1 MSRARVALAFS
12 GGLDTCWCI
21 PVLKSQGYEVT
32 TVTVNVGGFSPE
44 ELQEIEYRSQ
54 HLGAIKHIT
63 VSAAQMFFD
72 EILRHLIAG
81 NVLRGNLYPL
91 CVGAERSIQARE
103 TAKIATQIGAEAV
116 AHGCTAAGNDQI
128 RFEIA
133 LRTLAPNLKILAPVR
148 DQAPSRPDQLALLKA
163 NNLDFPANKAAYSV
177 NSGLWG
183 VTIGGEETTGTELSI
198 PEDQWLRTKNA
209 FVHPQPPESLTITFT
224 HGIPTHL
231 NSTPIDPVTLI
242 TNLDQ
247 SAAKFGIGRGIHLGE
262 TILGIKGRV
271 AFEAPAATVLVQA
284 HRELEKL
291 TLTKRQIA
299 LKDQVAALYGEWI
312 HEGLFTEPA
321 SRMAESLFTESQ
333 KSVSGDVH
341 ITLHPGHVFV
351 TGVTSPHSLHAA
363 SRAVYGEAVGEW
375 SPEDAKGFAR
385 LYGLAG
391 ILHARANPGVHP

>member
-1 MSRARVALAFS
+1 MKVALAFS

-32 TVTVNVGGFSPE
+32 TVTVDVGGFSPE
-44 ELQEIEYRSQ
+44 ELDQIAERSKF
-54 HLGAIKHIT
+54 LGAEKHIL
-63 VSAAQMFFD
+63 VPAAQMFFD

-91 CVGAERSIQARE
+91 CVGSERSLQARE
-103 TAKIATQIGAEAV
+103 TAKIANQIGAEAV

-133 LRTLAPNLKILAPVR
+133 LRTLAPHLQILAPVR
-148 DQAPSRPDQLALLKA
+148 DQAPNRPEQLALLKA

-177 NSGLWG
+177 NSGMWG
-183 VTIGGEETTGTELSI
+183 ITIGGEETTGTELSI
-198 PEDQWLRTKNA
+198 PDDQWVRTKDA
-209 FVHPQPPESLTITFT
+209 FTNPQPSENLSITFT
-224 HGIPTHL
+224 QGIPTHL
-231 NSTPIDPVTLI
+231 NNQKLSPVDLI
-242 TNLDQ
+242 NQLDQ
-247 SAAKFGIGRGIHLGE
+247 TAVKFGIGRGIHLGE

-271 AFEAPAATVLVQA
+271 AFEAPAPTVLIQA

-291 TLTKRQIA
+291 TLTKRQIS
-299 LKDQVAALYGEWI
+299 LKDQVAASYGEWI

-321 SRMAESLFTESQ
+321 SRMAEALFNESQ
-333 KSVSGDVH
+333 KSVNGTVH
-341 ITLHPGHVFV
+341 ITLQTGSAFV
-351 TGVTSPHSLHAA
+351 TGVTSPNSLHAA

-375 SPEDAKGFAR
+375 TPEDAKGFSR

-391 ILHARANPGVHP
+391 ILHARANGEQK